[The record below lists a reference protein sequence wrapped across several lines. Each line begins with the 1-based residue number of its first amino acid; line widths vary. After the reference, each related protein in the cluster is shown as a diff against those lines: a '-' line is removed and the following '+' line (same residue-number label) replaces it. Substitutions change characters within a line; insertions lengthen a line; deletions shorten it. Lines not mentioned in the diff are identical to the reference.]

1 MRWPWPVARL
11 SAVVA
16 AALLI
21 AAIALAAVEPTS
33 STIASAA
40 VAVIG
45 ALSAVL
51 GVVVARHA
59 RHNPVGA
66 LLALAG
72 LGVAFIETREIGER
86 VLVQHPDTLARLDW
100 LAALLE
106 ESGIWTFVA
115 FALLLL
121 YFPDGRLPGPR
132 WRSVP
137 PLLIVTGFVHH
148 AYGAVDSDPF
158 APPLD
163 HLARPWGP
171 APLAIELVALVADLT
186 LLGLLIACAAS
197 LIVRFRRA
205 GERERRQ
212 LKWLALAGV
221 GVPGFIVAC
230 LIELVVLGEVGWPSA
245 VIGVATLVA
254 IPVAV
259 AIAMLR
265 YDLYDVDKALAATV
279 SYGVITAVLL
289 AIFAAASFAGGLLLG
304 RGSTVAAAGA
314 TALSAVALSPL
325 RRGLQRRVDRRLYPQ
340 REAALVAIADLHR
353 AIHAGTAR
361 PEQLAER
368 LREALRAPQL
378 RVGYVIPGGSGLVD
392 ESGAPLGTA
401 GTVPVVMGGETIG
414 ALRAPGLSPELL
426 RQVAGASATLVEVVR
441 LRLELTAAVR
451 EVEASRARLVH
462 AGDEERRRLER
473 DLHDGA
479 QQRLVSL
486 GMALR
491 LAQRHPDTADLDGLI
506 DETVAELGT
515 AVAELRQIAHG
526 LRPSSLDDG
535 LRAALSGLAQHVPIP
550 IALEIEDD
558 TLPDDVATTVYYVAS
573 EAITNAVKHAAA
585 TRIDVRIARCN
596 GNVEVRVTDDGCGG
610 ARVSAGSGLAGLND
624 RVSAVGGALALASE
638 RGHGTTIE
646 AAVPCAS

>member
-1 MRWPWPVARL
+1 MKWPWPVAL
-11 SAVVA
+11 MAAVMA
-16 AALLI
+16 AALVI
-21 AAIALAAVEPTS
+21 AAIALAAVEPSS

-40 VAVIG
+40 VAAIG
-45 ALSAVL
+45 ALSAAL
-51 GVVVARHA
+51 GAVVARRA
-59 RHNPVGA
+59 RENRVGA

-72 LGVAFIETREIGER
+72 LAVAFTETREVAER
-86 VLVQHPDTLARLDW
+86 VVVQHPGTLARLDW

-106 ESGIWTFVA
+106 EAGIWAFVA
-115 FALLLL
+115 LALLLL
-121 YFPDGRLPGPR
+121 YFPDGRLPGSR
-132 WRSVP
+132 WRFVP
-137 PLLIVTGFVHH
+137 PLLIVTGLIHH
-148 AYGAVDSDPF
+148 AYGAVDSEPF
-158 APPLD
+158 APPLE

-171 APLAIELVALVADLT
+171 PPFAIELVAFLADLT
-186 LLGLLIACAAS
+186 LLGLLVASAAS

-205 GERERRQ
+205 AEHERRQ
-212 LKWLALAGV
+212 IKWLALAGV

-230 LIELVVLGEVGWPSA
+230 LLELVVFGEVGWGSI

-254 IPVAV
+254 VPVAV

-265 YDLYDVDKALAATV
+265 HDLYDVDKALAGTV

-289 AIFAAASFAGGLLLG
+289 VIFAVASFAGGLLLG
-304 RGSTVAAAGA
+304 RGSTVAAAAA

-340 REAALVAIADLHR
+340 RQAALAAIADLQR
-353 AIHAGTAR
+353 AIHAGRAR

-368 LREALRAPQL
+368 LREALRAPAL
-378 RVGYVIPGGSGLVD
+378 RVGYVLPGASGLVD
-392 ESGAPLGTA
+392 ELGAPLDAA
-401 GTVPVVMGGETIG
+401 GAVPVVMGGESIG
-414 ALRAPGLSPELL
+414 ALRASGLSPELL
-426 RQVAGASATLVEVVR
+426 REVADASATLVEVVR

-451 EVEASRARLVH
+451 EVEASRTRLVH

-491 LAQRHPDTADLDGLI
+491 LAQRHLDSADLHGLI

-515 AVAELRQIAHG
+515 AVAELREIAHG

-535 LRAALSGLAQHVPIP
+535 LRAALAGLAQHVPIP

-558 TLPDDVATTVYYVAS
+558 RLPDDVATTVYYVAS

-585 TRIDVRIARCN
+585 TRIDVRIARCH
-596 GNVEVRVTDDGCGG
+596 GTVEVRITDDGRGG
-610 ARVSAGSGLAGLND
+610 ATVTAGSGLAGLND
-624 RVSAVGGALALASE
+624 RVSAVGGALALASA
-638 RGHGTTIE
+638 RGQGTTIE
-646 AAVPCAS
+646 AALPCAS